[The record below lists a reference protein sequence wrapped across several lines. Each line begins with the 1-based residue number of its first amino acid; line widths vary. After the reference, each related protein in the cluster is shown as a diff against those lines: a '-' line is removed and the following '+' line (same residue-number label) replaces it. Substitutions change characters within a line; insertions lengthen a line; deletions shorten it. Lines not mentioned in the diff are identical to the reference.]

1 MTEPGTCASTAPADV
16 VDVILDMKVPSL
28 PRGFE
33 EPLFREVARLLP
45 WLPGLAG
52 AGIHPMRGTPDGG
65 GGLLFAHR
73 AKLVIRLP
81 REKVCAAS
89 VLEGASLSVEGAQL
103 RLGQGTYRRLQAAA
117 TLYSPRVVTGDAD
130 ETAFLARIEEEMA
143 SLGARG
149 RLLCGRRTTF
159 AAAGAPETAWS
170 LAVHDLP
177 AADSLALQRR
187 GLGRMRHLGCG
198 IFVPHKTIQTAD

>member
-1 MTEPGTCASTAPADV
+1 MTEPGTCAAAAPVDV

-52 AGIHPMRGTPDGG
+52 AGIHPMRGTPEAG

-130 ETAFLARIEEEMA
+130 ESAFLARIEAEMA
-143 SLGARG
+143 GLGARG

-159 AAAGAPETAWS
+159 AAAGAPEAAWS

-177 AADSLALQRR
+177 AADSLTLQRH
-187 GLGRMRHLGCG
+187 GLGRLRHLGCG

>member
-1 MTEPGTCASTAPADV
+1 MSETGTCAATPPADV
-16 VDVILDMKVPSL
+16 VDVILDLKVPSL

-45 WLPGLAG
+45 WLSGLAG
-52 AGIHPMRGTPDGG
+52 AGIHPLRGTPEAG
-65 GGLLFAHR
+65 GGLLVAHR

-89 VLEGASLSVEGAQL
+89 VLEGASLSVDGAQL

-117 TLYSPRVVTGDAD
+117 TLYSPRVVTGDA
-130 ETAFLARIEEEMA
+130 EESAFLARIEDEMA

-159 AAAGAPETAWS
+159 TAAGASEAAWS

-177 AADSLALQRR
+177 AADSLALQRH

>member
-1 MTEPGTCASTAPADV
+1 MNAPGACAASPPADV
-16 VDVILDMKVPSL
+16 VDVILDLQVPAL
-28 PRGFE
+28 PQGFE

-52 AGIHPMRGTPDGG
+52 AGIHPLRGTPDGS
-65 GGLLFAHR
+65 GGLLVANR

-89 VLEGASLSVEGAQL
+89 VLEGASLTVEGARL

-117 TLYSPRVVTGDAD
+117 TLHSARVVTGDAD
-130 ETAFLARIEEEMA
+130 EAAFLARIEDEMA
-143 SLGARG
+143 GLGVRG
-149 RLLCGRRTTF
+149 RLLCGRRTAFT
-159 AAAGAPETAWS
+159 AGGAPETAWS

-177 AADSLALQRR
+177 AADSLVLQRS

-198 IFVPHKTIQTAD
+198 ILVPHKTIQTAD